1 MKCDVL
7 VVGASPAGITAA
19 VTASKAGSIVVL
31 LDRDLESFD
40 HPANTL
46 FEGMASRAGLEIDGC
61 YIQRTLQGM
70 RIISPGDY
78 AVTIPAKGYFLDRN
92 KFDEHY
98 LDAAERNGTI
108 MMKEEVV
115 RTYLHSG
122 RRTVVTTD
130 EEIDAG
136 VVIDASGVRSVIGRQ
151 AGLSTMRHPND
162 IAWAMEATV
171 EHPGIGEEEFFEY
184 WVGSVAPGWKATYS
198 PAGGDRATLGVF
210 VRGHGQ
216 NVQPIFR
223 SFLKR
228 FKRYKY
234 PSYRD
239 IDDMK
244 ILWVKRGGDPIAVLP
259 GEIVSDALM
268 ITGGAA
274 GQSGL
279 AYSMRAGAL
288 CGTVAADAA
297 NSKDFSREWLMKY
310 QRAWNWEFLME
321 YRTARACLE
330 TIRGMS
336 DEELDNLT
344 KGLAG
349 KDIVPD
355 GPFYRKLVQAGLIT
369 AVVKPGSI
377 AALVKNMVL
386 G

>member
-136 VVIDASGVRSVIGRQ
+136 IVIDASGVRSVIGRQ
-151 AGLSTMRHPND
+151 AGLSPMRHPND

-279 AYSMRAGAL
+279 ATQCAQARY
-288 CGTVAADAA
+288 AAQ
-297 NSKDFSREWLMKY
+297 SQLM
-310 QRAWNWEFLME
+310 QQTPRIFPG
-321 YRTARACLE
+321 
-330 TIRGMS
+330 RGS
-336 DEELDNLT
+336 
-344 KGLAG
+344 
-349 KDIVPD
+349 
-355 GPFYRKLVQAGLIT
+355 
-369 AVVKPGSI
+369 
-377 AALVKNMVL
+377 
-386 G
+386 